1 MLLHAV
7 PPPTAVTVSPPVG
20 TVYAGASLT
29 LTCTVELSPSVD
41 VPVTVNTV
49 WTGPDMTSFTPTN
62 PVPAVMEN
70 QTRYTS
76 TVTVDAARSGNYTC
90 QASVTSSVMFVT
102 GSGILSGL
110 VIVTTGMYTLSHTE

>member
-1 MLLHAV
+1 MSIILFSAHAPSV

-20 TVYAGASLT
+20 TVYAGASIT

-49 WTGPDMTSFTPTN
+49 WTGPGMTSFTPTN
-62 PVPAVMEN
+62 PVTTMMEN

-76 TVTVDAARSGNYTC
+76 TVTVDAARSGDYIC
-90 QASVTSSVMFVT
+90 QAIVTSSIMFVT
-102 GSGILSGL
+102 GNGTLSGL
-110 VIVTTGMYTLSHTE
+110 VNINGGM